1 MEPNV
6 ADKAF
11 VKRWPDGRPVIVTQL
26 TETEARVKIG
36 DEYQVLPIEQ
46 WRQLPLWKYRD
57 VFAR

>member
-1 MEPNV
+1 V

-36 DEYQVLPIEQ
+36 DEYQILSIEQ
-46 WRQLPLWKYRD
+46 WRQLPLWKHRD
-57 VFAR
+57 EIAR